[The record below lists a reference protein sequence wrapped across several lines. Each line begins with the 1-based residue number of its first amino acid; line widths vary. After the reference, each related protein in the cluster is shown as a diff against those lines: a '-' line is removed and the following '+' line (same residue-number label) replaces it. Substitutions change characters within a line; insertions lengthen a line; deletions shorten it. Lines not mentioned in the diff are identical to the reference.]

1 MFQAAVITKTEVIYY
16 LSAYYLRNFSTQ
28 TYISPRNMMHREM
41 CHRSSLKYICV
52 WRVET
57 RLVERKYELKLKFH
71 RTQKLTACKENFR
84 KMRAIMIIKLFLR
97 EVIEFLTLLSCK
109 TGPEGIHIYT
119 QSDSGMRDLADEKI
133 FYVWGLKY
141 SRAYQGLW
149 TMQEKHNWSKYQWV
163 QHSSVW
169 R

>member
-1 MFQAAVITKTEVIYY
+1 MFQATVITKTEVISY

-109 TGPEGIHIYT
+109 TGPEGIYIYT
-119 QSDSGMRDLADEKI
+119 IRFRHERPNWWKDLLCLRVKI
-133 FYVWGLKY
+133 LNSI
-141 SRAYQGLW
+141 SRTLNNAGETQL
-149 TMQEKHNWSKYQWV
+149 E
-163 QHSSVW
+163 
-169 R
+169 